1 VWSSEGQLTA
11 DGYAVRMTIP
21 FRSLR
26 FANTPGEGWGV
37 ALGRFIPSN
46 NEEAYWPY
54 ITKRVNGIVPQ
65 FATVSGFGDIAP
77 ARNVQVIPYGITT
90 RARFLDTEDGA
101 PEFQNRNEFRG
112 GLDSKIV
119 LHDTYTIDAAVQ
131 PDFSQVESDEPQVT
145 INQRF
150 EVFYPERRPF
160 FVENSNYFLTPAD
173 LFFSRRIA
181 DPSLGVRFTGRSGP
195 WVVGGVA
202 ADDRAPGR
210 VASPGDPFR
219 GERAWNQVV
228 SLRREFEHESSV
240 GLLAT
245 RRTFGGGMN
254 HVVSLDSRW
263 KMTPN
268 WVLASQAM
276 QSFTRTRDGSQH
288 QGPGFV
294 VEATRDGRHVE
305 DLTRYTDLA
314 PGFDSQLGFIKRV
327 DIRQLE
333 EEFKYRWRPASGPVE
348 KFGPTADGR
357 YITDHLGGLQEWQAG
372 LGFKVTVAG
381 PSELE
386 VEHQVDVER
395 FEGTDFRK
403 QATSVELTSDH
414 FHWFGFDAKYKWGT
428 DVNFDPAPGL
438 APFLGLMNESSV
450 TATLRP
456 SPRLSLAQ
464 TWIYSGLRGFARP
477 GEDGS
482 IFDNVILRSKL
493 NVQFTRALSLRAILD
508 HSRVSP
514 DVTRADLERERR
526 LGVDLLATWLVSP
539 GTAFYVGYSDLLEN
553 YAFDPTLSPA
563 VLRRTDQAD
572 LSTGRQFFVK
582 ASVLLRP

>member
-1 VWSSEGQLTA
+1 
-11 DGYAVRMTIP
+11 
-21 FRSLR
+21 
-26 FANTPGEGWGV
+26 
-37 ALGRFIPSN
+37 
-46 NEEAYWPY
+46 
-54 ITKRVNGIVPQ
+54 
-65 FATVSGFGDIAP
+65 
-77 ARNVQVIPYGITT
+77 
-90 RARFLDTEDGA
+90 
-101 PEFQNRNEFRG
+101 
-112 GLDSKIV
+112 
-119 LHDTYTIDAAVQ
+119 
-131 PDFSQVESDEPQVT
+131 
-145 INQRF
+145 
-150 EVFYPERRPF
+150 
-160 FVENSNYFLTPAD
+160 
-173 LFFSRRIA
+173 
-181 DPSLGVRFTGRSGP
+181 
-195 WVVGGVA
+195 
-202 ADDRAPGR
+202 
-210 VASPGDPFR
+210 
-219 GERAWNQVV
+219 
-228 SLRREFEHESSV
+228 
-240 GLLAT
+240 
-245 RRTFGGGMN
+245 
-254 HVVSLDSRW
+254 
-263 KMTPN
+263 MTPN